1 MDILVFDMDGVLIR
15 PEGYHRALHETVRL
29 AGISTGNGSTDL
41 DDKQVAQ
48 FEALGISSEWHSTA
62 LCMAV
67 LALEKDAGLD
77 RVFTQSNS
85 GGLDLELLFQA
96 IDAQPM
102 HLSALERGVAAVELL
117 AQKFDVPADPYRN
130 MVARSESIDF
140 SPTLNWFQELVLGSQ
155 EYSKIYKKQAQFQT
169 ESYLLSY
176 DKSLLMANQSTKIME
191 WVAEPGH
198 AAAIMTN
205 RPSNGPAGFS
215 GMPDAEMG
223 AHLAGIS
230 DLPLVGKGEI
240 LWLADRTG
248 QTVEQISKPAWKH
261 AFLAVLAACG
271 WKIQDGLNYF
281 CRLPKDWEKS
291 ALQFLDGST
300 LCVFEDTPG
309 GMVSAQEAANFL
321 RDLGIRIEVKKI
333 GIANE
338 AAKQEALSAQ
348 KASVYADINTAL
360 ASLDYF

>member
-1 MDILVFDMDGVLIR
+1 MRILIFDMDGVLIE
-15 PEGYHRALHETVRL
+15 PHGYHRALKETVRL
-29 AGISTGNGSTDL
+29 AGIATGKGEVRL
-41 DDKQVAQ
+41 KDDQIAQ
-48 FEALGISSEWHSTA
+48 FEAFGISSEWHSTA

-67 LALEKDAGLD
+67 LALEKESGLN

-85 GGLDLELLFQA
+85 GGMNLELLFQA

-102 HLSALERGVAAVELL
+102 HLSALQRGVAAVELL
-117 AQKFDVPADPYRN
+117 AQKYDVPADPYRN
-130 MVARSESIDF
+130 MIARSESIEF
-140 SPTLNWFQELVLGSQ
+140 SPTLNWFQELVLGSHQ
-155 EYSKIYKKQAQFQT
+155 YSKIYQKAAQFQT
-169 ESYLLSY
+169 ESYLLRY
-176 DKSLLMANQSTKIME
+176 DKSLLMDYQAKKIME

-223 AHLAGIS
+223 ANLAGIS
-230 DLPLVGKGEI
+230 DLSLVGKGEI

-261 AFLAVLAACG
+261 AFSAVLAASG
-271 WKIQDGLNYF
+271 LTIQDGLDYF
-281 CRLPKDWEKS
+281 CKLPKDWEKS
-291 ALQFLDGST
+291 GIQFLDGST

-309 GMVSAQEAANFL
+309 GILSAQEAANFL
-321 RDLGIRIEVKKI
+321 HDQGIQVEVKKI

-338 AAKQEALSAQ
+338 SAKQEALSAQ
-348 KASVYADINTAL
+348 KASVYADINMAL
-360 ASLDYF
+360 ESLDYF